1 MRFIHAADIHL
12 DSPLRGLGSY
22 EDMPVDTI
30 RGATRAAFTRL
41 VDEALALE
49 VDFMVIAGDL
59 YDGDWK
65 DHNTGIYFAR
75 QMGRLSNGGIPV
87 YLLHGNH
94 DAESVMTKNLVLPD
108 NVYVFDARRPST
120 FMLET
125 HKVALHGRSFPH
137 AAVTENIVNGY
148 PDPVAG
154 YFNIGVL
161 HTALE
166 GSAQHANYAPC
177 SLQQLHARGYQYWAL
192 GHVHDYSVFPGPV
205 PVVFPG
211 NLQGRHIRET
221 GPRGAVLV
229 HCTEIEV
236 EAIQRL
242 EVDVLRWHA
251 ITVDLTGC
259 ESRAQ
264 VHSCIRDTVGH
275 ELAELETDRPYI
287 FRLTLDGETGVHGEL
302 LADRFQLRTDVA
314 AMMAALA
321 GDQLWLE
328 KLRLK
333 THPPRRRH
341 ATVDSDDL
349 ADLLSEA
356 AADPQFL
363 AELRQGLQ
371 PMLDKA
377 PYELTEQVAA
387 FAALK
392 AATPEDA
399 VSGAGTQVLT
409 ETILQDAVAALLA
422 RLEKEA

>member
-65 DHNTGIYFAR
+65 DHNTGLYFAR
-75 QMGRLSNGGIPV
+75 EMGRLRNGGIPV
-87 YLLHGNH
+87 YVLHGNH
-94 DAESVMTKNLVLPD
+94 DAESVMTRSLVLPD
-108 NVYVFDARRPST
+108 NVYVFDARRASS
-120 FMLET
+120 FKLES
-125 HKVALHGRSFPH
+125 HKVVLHGRSFPH
-137 AAVTENIVNGY
+137 AAVTENMVTGY
-148 PDPVAG
+148 PDPVPG

-192 GHVHDYSVFPGPV
+192 GHVHEYCVYPGPV

-229 HCTEIEV
+229 HCNEV
-236 EAIQRL
+236 EVESIERL

-251 ITVDLTGC
+251 ITIDLSGC

-264 VHSCIRDTVGH
+264 VHACIRDTVAIA
-275 ELAELETDRPYI
+275 LADLALDRPHVL
-287 FRLTLDGETGVHGEL
+287 RLTLEGETTLHGEL
-302 LADRFQLRTDVA
+302 LADPSQLRADVI
-314 AMMAALA
+314 AMMIALA
-321 GDQLWLE
+321 GEQLWLE

-333 THPPRRRH
+333 TRGPRRRT
-341 ATVDSDDL
+341 AAVDSDDL

-356 AADPQFL
+356 AADPQFQS
-363 AELRQGLQ
+363 ELRQGLQ

-377 PYELTEQVAA
+377 PYELTDQVAA
-387 FAALK
+387 FAALR
-392 AATPEDA
+392 
-399 VSGAGTQVLT
+399 AGLPKDTHT
-409 ETILQDAVAALLA
+409 ESILNDAVAALLA
-422 RLEKEA
+422 RLEKET